1 MPVLPVVHWSS
12 SYRCLPPLRPVM
24 APETGP
30 PYPLSPSPK
39 RNENL
44 HSPIRSVPKYLTSI
58 KQNGKSSTLSAK
70 YTPRALHPYSLLNFF
85 NLALSDVGSASAA
98 APGELIFGVG
108 FGEVGLPF
116 RRAREWWKKRR
127 EERRRC
133 RRDDGAGRGWEEN
146 VKFAVGFEWL
156 LRVVV
161 KVL

>member
-1 MPVLPVVHWSS
+1 MV
-12 SYRCLPPLRPVM
+12 
-24 APETGP
+24 PETGYHIP
-30 PYPLSPSPK
+30 FPLLQK
-39 RNENL
+39 RNKDL

-70 YTPRALHPYSLLNFF
+70 YTPRALHPYSLLNFL

-98 APGELIFGVG
+98 APGEPRFGVG

-116 RRAREWWKKRR
+116 KRARELWKKRR

-133 RRDDGAGRGWEEN
+133 RRGDGVGRGWEEN
-146 VKFAVGFEWL
+146 VKFAVGFERL

-161 KVL
+161 KAL